1 MVTWRLEAHS
11 TVNSMKELMH
21 REQCIHTDHG
31 HIAMQIEQEVTY
43 KSLSIELRNHAALNF
58 PKSQTRSSNSKLTN
72 CSLTD
77 LAQDVG
83 KALALC

>member
-43 KSLSIELRNHAALNF
+43 KSLSIELRNHAALELSEITN
-58 PKSQTRSSNSKLTN
+58 KKLKLLN
-72 CSLTD
+72 
-77 LAQDVG
+77 
-83 KALALC
+83 